1 MFSKFRSLIFKF
13 DPETAHNLA
22 IKSLKLNLLPNL
34 SNQEKDDS
42 LFKTKLFGKEINNP
56 IGIAAGFD
64 KNAEVYNS
72 LFKLGF
78 GFVEVGTVTPLEQ
91 YGNPKPRVFRLVDD
105 QALINRLGFNN
116 LGSENISKRIKS
128 NPNKG
133 LLGVNI
139 GPNKD
144 SEDRLND
151 YLIGLRVFH
160 DIADYVTI
168 NISSPNTEN
177 LRNFHDKSKFDELM
191 DSIEKEK
198 IRLKSKIPI
207 IVKISPDILE
217 EQIEIICKTLIQYKV
232 SAIIVSNTSA
242 KNRDKLK
249 DILKHQKGGLSGKP
263 LEEEANKL
271 ISKFYKILNGKIE
284 IIGVGV
290 VPQEINLD
298 PFFSPRKLLDLQ
310 AGLYGVK
317 EKDRITDT
325 ILNLVSLEKEANSYA
340 RSLSGGMKRRLLMAK
355 ALVHQPPL
363 VFLDEPTAGVDVELR
378 QNLWK
383 NVRMLNK
390 LGVTIILTTHYLE
403 EAEKMCDRI
412 AILNKGNVV
421 ALDSTK
427 NLLNR
432 IQTKKVTFK
441 TDKEINIQKNDLES
455 LEIISKIGNE
465 VCVSY
470 EKSKVNMEKLINL
483 IKKNNVKIVDISTDD
498 GDLEDVFLRLI
509 KN

>member
-1 MFSKFRSLIFKF
+1 M
-13 DPETAHNLA
+13 
-22 IKSLKLNLLPNL
+22 
-34 SNQEKDDS
+34 
-42 LFKTKLFGKEINNP
+42 
-56 IGIAAGFD
+56 
-64 KNAEVYNS
+64 EVRAS
-72 LFKLGF
+72 
-78 GFVEVGTVTPLEQ
+78 
-91 YGNPKPRVFRLVDD
+91 
-105 QALINRLGFNN
+105 
-116 LGSENISKRIKS
+116 
-128 NPNKG
+128 
-133 LLGVNI
+133 
-139 GPNKD
+139 
-144 SEDRLND
+144 
-151 YLIGLRVFH
+151 
-160 DIADYVTI
+160 
-168 NISSPNTEN
+168 
-177 LRNFHDKSKFDELM
+177 
-191 DSIEKEK
+191 
-198 IRLKSKIPI
+198 
-207 IVKISPDILE
+207 
-217 EQIEIICKTLIQYKV
+217 
-232 SAIIVSNTSA
+232 
-242 KNRDKLK
+242 
-249 DILKHQKGGLSGKP
+249 
-263 LEEEANKL
+263 
-271 ISKFYKILNGKIE
+271 
-284 IIGVGV
+284 VGV

-403 EAEKMCDRI
+403 EAEEMCDRI

-455 LEIISKIGNE
+455 LEIISKIDNE

-470 EKSKVNMEKLINL
+470 EKSKVNMEKCENA
-483 IKKNNVKIVDISTDD
+483 
-498 GDLEDVFLRLI
+498 
-509 KN
+509 